1 MNVRMA
7 AARTVTAVKTG
18 LIDIPRAL
26 SVLDCDAALVVVEE
40 AELVVDVVVVVVL
53 EHVTLDGIS

>member
-1 MNVRMA
+1 MNVRIA

-26 SVLDCDAALVVVEE
+26 SVDCDAALVVVEE